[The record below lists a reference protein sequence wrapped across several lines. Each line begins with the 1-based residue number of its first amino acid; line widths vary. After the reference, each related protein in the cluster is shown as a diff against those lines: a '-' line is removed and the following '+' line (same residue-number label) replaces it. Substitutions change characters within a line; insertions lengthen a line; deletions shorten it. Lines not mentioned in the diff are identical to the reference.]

1 MRIDVFHDTACPW
14 CRVGKQHLKMA
25 LEKWDGEPV
34 EVYYHTFF
42 LNADIPKEGYD
53 FKEYMFAKGG
63 GRVPLEQW
71 FDAPRQMGERVGVK
85 FNFETITRAPNTL
98 LSHRLIALTPESKKE
113 AMIDALYA
121 AYFEH
126 GQDIGDLE
134 MLVKIAGDVGL
145 DMEDIRTRL
154 QSDEGE
160 REVLAEAQEAHRLGI
175 NGVPF
180 FVVNNLYA
188 FSGAQPPEVF
198 LQAMKQSV
206 IPVR

>member
-14 CRVGKQHLKMA
+14 CRVGKAHMKMA
-25 LEKWDGEPV
+25 LEKWEGEPV

-42 LNADIPKEGYD
+42 LNADIPTEGYD

-85 FNFETITRAPNTL
+85 FNFESITRAPNTL
-98 LSHRLIALTPESKKE
+98 LSHRLIALTPEDKKE
-113 AMIDALYA
+113 AMIDVLYA

-134 MLVKIAGDVGL
+134 TLAKIAGEVGL
-145 DMEDIRTRL
+145 DAEDIYTRL

>member
-14 CRVGKQHLKMA
+14 CRIGKQHLKMA
-25 LEKWDGEPV
+25 LAKWDGEPV

-42 LNADIPKEGYD
+42 LNADIPTEGYD
-53 FKEYMFAKGG
+53 FKQYMFAKGG

-71 FDAPRQMGERVGVK
+71 FDAPHRMGKAVGVT
-85 FNFETITRAPNTL
+85 FNFESITRAPSTL
-98 LSHRLIALTPESKKE
+98 LSHRLIALTPEDQKE
-113 AMIDALYA
+113 TMIDALYA

-134 MLVKIAGDVGL
+134 TLVTVAAEVGL
-145 DMEDIRTRL
+145 NADDIRKRL
-154 QSDEGE
+154 KSNEAE
-160 REVLAEAQEAHRLGI
+160 HEVLAQAAEAHRLGI

-206 IPVR
+206 IPVG